1 MTISF
6 ILTDKITMA
15 TIISKKTEEKIEV
28 EDIILSDIPFSS
40 SSSNNKPI
48 LTIFTVLYN
57 L

>member
-1 MTISF
+1 
-6 ILTDKITMA
+6 MA

-28 EDIILSDIPFSS
+28 EDIFVSDIPFSNS
-40 SSSNNKPI
+40 STSKPI